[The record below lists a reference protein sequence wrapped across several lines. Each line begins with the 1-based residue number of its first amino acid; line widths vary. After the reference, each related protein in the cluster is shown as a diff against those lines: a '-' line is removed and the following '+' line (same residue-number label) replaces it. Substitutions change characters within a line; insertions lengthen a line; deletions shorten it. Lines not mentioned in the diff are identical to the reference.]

1 MWNFRALTVM
11 IHQHVDVE
19 VTNKARIPNSICLGR
34 SLGLN
39 KAALELEK
47 LFLVYIEV

>member
-1 MWNFRALTVM
+1 M
-11 IHQHVDVE
+11 IHQRVDVE
-19 VTNKARIPNSICLGR
+19 VTNKSPEPPNYICLGR

-47 LFLVYIEV
+47 LFLVYI